1 MGSCLQMESQRCC
14 RWSIRFLSCPR
25 LRDEVLLGYFK
36 KTTGPGGLDR
46 RAETVSK
53 GGSRL
58 LWQPTPHNCYSS
70 RQAQKKKR
78 GWEWRTPFL
87 DLMFPPFD
95 SFIMSRMIQ
104 LLLCLFTQP
113 LANCAAIHRLYDL
126 MQPDTWRSMFPWTRK
141 HVVLLRSDSVL
152 HFLCLQEG
160 SPVHWCALTAPNHM
174 QCPALACVPH
184 VPWHMH
190 AGRSGLSCAIF
201 VFSHSV
207 CVSVFSVCVCPPRW
221 SGWCTG

>member
-46 RAETVSK
+46 RVETISK

-87 DLMFPPFD
+87 DLMFCPLSSVWLIYNEQND
-95 SFIMSRMIQ
+95 S
-104 LLLCLFTQP
+104 
-113 LANCAAIHRLYDL
+113 AA
-126 MQPDTWRSMFPWTRK
+126 S
-141 HVVLLRSDSVL
+141 VLVYAAADKLRSDSPSLRSDAPRYLTIDVSMNTKAR
-152 HFLCLQEG
+152 G
-160 SPVHWCALTAPNHM
+160 IAALR
-174 QCPALACVPH
+174 QCPTFP
-184 VPWHMH
+184 
-190 AGRSGLSCAIF
+190 LS
-201 VFSHSV
+201 
-207 CVSVFSVCVCPPRW
+207 P
-221 SGWCTG
+221 GG